1 MLRCGLTSRSSWK
14 LPVPQHSGTDAM
26 SSCRCAQSSLTLGN
40 RLVEKR
46 VTVTGCRAV
55 HITKHQPRL
64 ISPGPLALPISRHS
78 LFLPA
83 DARARLLPPPSPRPS
98 PRIALPRSS
107 KRDRRDAADLI

>member
-40 RLVEKR
+40 RLVEKS

-64 ISPGPLALPISRHS
+64 STHTPSSSGLWRKRAPAFLCAYSPEPGPCP
-78 LFLPA
+78 LFPYTTENQ
-83 DARARLLPPPSPRPS
+83 
-98 PRIALPRSS
+98 
-107 KRDRRDAADLI
+107 